1 MSEKILVRGV
11 NWIGDAV
18 MTMPAL
24 RALKKAYLGSKL
36 ALLLKPSV
44 SALFETDPFV
54 DEIILYENRFKGFI
68 GKIKLARILRKKGF
82 SKAVLFQNAFDAAL
96 AVFLAGIP
104 ERIGYDRDGRG
115 LLLTKPIRFHH
126 EDRKL
131 HHIEYYLDLLRRAG
145 IKAEYSQPWIYLSL
159 EERLAARERL
169 SGLNR
174 PILGINP
181 GAAYG
186 SSKRWFPERFAE
198 VANWF
203 MKDTGGSVVIFGG
216 KDETSMAQE
225 IDHFVNRGQ
234 IQSFANTIE
243 EAHSLLNLAGKTS
256 LRELVSCIAECDVLI
271 TNDSGPM
278 HIAYAVG
285 TPLVA
290 IFGSTAP
297 ELTGPVEGRNMV
309 MKHDFAC
316 SPCFARTC
324 ATSDMRCMYSVTAD
338 DVYIGVK
345 KLLPDKKAV
354 FFDRDGTLCNDADY
368 LGNWNDFKILPGVEG
383 LGVLK
388 NKGYSL
394 FGVTNQ
400 SGIARGVV
408 DEAFVKEVNQV
419 FIDKYGFDG
428 FYYCPHHPDEHCLC
442 RKPEPGMVLEA
453 RHRQGIDLKRSY
465 IIGDKEVDMALARA
479 VGAKGILVRTGQE
492 RESRYADFVV
502 DALNDAIRLVK

>member
-24 RALKKAYLGSKL
+24 RALKKAYSESHL
-36 ALLLKPSV
+36 ALLVKPSV
-44 SALFETDPFV
+44 SPLFETDPFV
-54 DEIILYENRFKGFI
+54 DEVILYEDRFKGLM

-96 AVFLAGIP
+96 TAFFARIP

-115 LLLTKPIRFHH
+115 LLLTRPIPFHR

-131 HHIEYYLDLLRRAG
+131 HHIEYYLDLLKRAG
-145 IKAEYSQPWIYLSL
+145 IEAEYSHPWIYLSL
-159 EERLAARERL
+159 DERLAARERL
-169 SGLNR
+169 SGMKR

-181 GAAYG
+181 SATYG
-186 SSKRWFPERFAE
+186 SSKRWLPERFGE
-198 VANWF
+198 VASWF

-216 KDETSMAQE
+216 KDATGIAEE
-225 IDHFVNRGQ
+225 IDHFVRKEQ
-234 IQSFANTIE
+234 IPSSPNTIGKDPP
-243 EAHSLLNLAGKTS
+243 LLNLAGTTS
-256 LRELVSCIAECDVLI
+256 LRELVSFISECDVFVS
-271 TNDSGPM
+271 NDSGPM

-297 ELTGPVEGRNMV
+297 ELTGPVGAGHRV
-309 MKHDFAC
+309 IKHDFGC
-316 SPCFARTC
+316 SPCFERTC
-324 ATSDMRCMYSVTAD
+324 AKGDMRCMYAITAD
-338 DVYIGVK
+338 DVYIAVK

-354 FFDRDGTLCNDADY
+354 FLDRDGTLCEDADY
-368 LGNWNDFKILPGVEG
+368 LKNWDKFNILPGVEE
-383 LGVLK
+383 LGSLK
-388 NKGYSL
+388 EKGFKL
-394 FGVTNQ
+394 FGVSNQ

-408 DEAFVKEVNQV
+408 DETFVKEVNKV
-419 FIDKYGFDG
+419 FVERYGFDG
-428 FYYCPHHPDEHCLC
+428 FYYCPHHPDEHCSC

-453 RHRQGIDLKRSY
+453 RNRQGIDLKRSY
-465 IIGDKEVDMALARA
+465 VIGDKEVDMALARA
-479 VGAKGILVRTGQE
+479 VGSRGILVRTGQD

-502 DALNDAIRLVK
+502 GSLVEAIRLVK